1 MTTDRYNHILLQKIL
16 VVSCLFGFAMSLGGS
31 FFLYIMNFKG
41 IDSLAG
47 VILYSNMIKIGR
59 LLLIIA
65 PAFLFVI
72 DGIKSLFNNREKSKR

>member
-1 MTTDRYNHILLQKIL
+1 MSPD
-16 VVSCLFGFAMSLGGS
+16 SCRKEAKEER
-31 FFLYIMNFKG
+31 FLYIMNFKG